1 MYKLRKGRNYEEV
14 IMGEILLRII
24 IAAASAA
31 LLTTEGAK
39 KMGKDDD
46 NSTFFTIFA
55 VEFETAYENASD
67 VTFTHETAN

>member
-1 MYKLRKGRNYEEV
+1 MNAAEV
-14 IMGEILLRII
+14 RYFNNRRC
-24 IAAASAA
+24 
-31 LLTTEGAK
+31 K

-55 VEFETAYENASD
+55 VEFETAYGNASD

>member
-24 IAAASAA
+24 IAA
-31 LLTTEGAK
+31 EVRYFNNRRCK

-55 VEFETAYENASD
+55 VEFETACGNASD

>member
-1 MYKLRKGRNYEEV
+1 VYKLRKGRNYEEV

-39 KMGKDDD
+39 KWGKMMIIRRFLLSLRS
-46 NSTFFTIFA
+46 NLKQHA
-55 VEFETAYENASD
+55 ETLL
-67 VTFTHETAN
+67 T

>member
-1 MYKLRKGRNYEEV
+1 MNAAEV
-14 IMGEILLRII
+14 RYFNNRRC
-24 IAAASAA
+24 
-31 LLTTEGAK
+31 K

-55 VEFETAYENASD
+55 VEFETACGNASD